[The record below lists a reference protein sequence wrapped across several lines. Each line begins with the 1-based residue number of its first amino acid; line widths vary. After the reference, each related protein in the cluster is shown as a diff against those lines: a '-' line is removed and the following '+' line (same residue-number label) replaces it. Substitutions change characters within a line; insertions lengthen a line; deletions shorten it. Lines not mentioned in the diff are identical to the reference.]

1 MLHPHSHSHLSGVQ
15 TLAKSESKRRR
26 RRREGRE
33 VFEVKA
39 ILGGFHIRRPKIFIF
54 FDPLHPCT
62 YSATYL
68 CNLPYFVCF
77 FFTPS
82 SADADA
88 RTSYLEAPPRRRVGE
103 GISSSSVVFAT
114 HSRHVS
120 PPSTFLPSSLSQVL
134 VAGLLEEKEEWGARE
149 PCKSPRERCVS

>member
-15 TLAKSESKRRR
+15 TLAKSESKRRRRR

-62 YSATYL
+62 HSATYL
-68 CNLPYFVCF
+68 CYIKLTQPPLLRLLFLYPLECRGGRHIWKHPLGEESERGSLLRRWCLRLIPV
-77 FFTPS
+77 T
-82 SADADA
+82 
-88 RTSYLEAPPRRRVGE
+88 YL
-103 GISSSSVVFAT
+103 
-114 HSRHVS
+114 HL
-120 PPSTFLPSSLSQVL
+120 PPSYRP
-134 VAGLLEEKEEWGARE
+134 R
-149 PCKSPRERCVS
+149 SPRF